1 MVHELLTA
9 LGVVFLTIN
18 VLYSILL
25 FIYTRDLSRNYSN
38 AIRVLRNVY
47 YKLFSKQNSLE
58 EIRMLITEALIESG
72 EGF

>member
-38 AIRVLRNVY
+38 AMEFRRDN
-47 YKLFSKQNSLE
+47 KRREE
-58 EIRMLITEALIESG
+58 EISRWEP
-72 EGF
+72 